1 MFVNFSEETRHLL
14 KQAER
19 ERQQLNHPYVGSEHL
34 LLSILKDSKLVPL
47 LEKHKI
53 TYKKFKEK
61 LVLLVGV
68 GNKKSNFV
76 LYTPLLKRV
85 LENAVIEAREN
96 NNNSVNPELL
106 IINILDEEDGV
117 AYSILRSMK
126 VNIDKLYFDLR
137 NIRNVKSNK
146 HKKLLLEELGS
157 DMTKLAKEKRLDPVI
172 GRQKEVL
179 KSLEILLRRKKNNPI
194 LIGPAGVGKT
204 AIVEGIANLIV
215 SDKCPLFLK
224 GKRIISLNIFQLV
237 SGTKYRGE
245 FEEKMKTLIKE
256 LDDNP
261 DIILF
266 IDEIH
271 TMVGAGGAEGAIDAS
286 NILKPALARGMIRII
301 GATTKK

>member
-106 IINILDEEDGV
+106 IINILD
-117 AYSILRSMK
+117 
-126 VNIDKLYFDLR
+126 
-137 NIRNVKSNK
+137 
-146 HKKLLLEELGS
+146 
-157 DMTKLAKEKRLDPVI
+157 
-172 GRQKEVL
+172 
-179 KSLEILLRRKKNNPI
+179 
-194 LIGPAGVGKT
+194 
-204 AIVEGIANLIV
+204 
-215 SDKCPLFLK
+215 
-224 GKRIISLNIFQLV
+224 
-237 SGTKYRGE
+237 
-245 FEEKMKTLIKE
+245 
-256 LDDNP
+256 
-261 DIILF
+261 
-266 IDEIH
+266 
-271 TMVGAGGAEGAIDAS
+271 
-286 NILKPALARGMIRII
+286 
-301 GATTKK
+301 